1 MFGFNIEGEPS
12 EENIKTANEF
22 LDMVGLTEFK
32 DSYPHELS
40 GGMKQRVAIVRS
52 LINNTSVLLMDEP
65 FSALDVFNRRHL
77 QEQLIEIQEKTKKVI
92 LFVTHDVEEAV
103 FLSNKVVIMDYN
115 PGRIKEIINIDLA
128 YPRDRNSNEFNELES
143 RIESLLG
150 ILED

>member
-115 PGRIKEIINIDLA
+115 LT
-128 YPRDRNSNEFNELES
+128 Y
-143 RIESLLG
+143 
-150 ILED
+150 